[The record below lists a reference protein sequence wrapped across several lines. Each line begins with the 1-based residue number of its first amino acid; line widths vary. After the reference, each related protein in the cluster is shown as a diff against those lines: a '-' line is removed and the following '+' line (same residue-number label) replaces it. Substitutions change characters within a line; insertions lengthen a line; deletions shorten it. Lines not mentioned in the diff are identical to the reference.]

1 MNYVRFPKLWDFKIP
16 VDSVAFEIF
25 GIEVLWY
32 GIIISFGFIMAVFLG
47 MRNRERFGIN
57 EEQILD
63 IVLWGA
69 PAGIIGARLYY
80 VIFSWDEFGGDI
92 LKIINIRTG
101 GLAIYGGL
109 IGALLSSYIYCRVKK
124 VDYLNLLDFGGP
136 YFLLA
141 QAIGRWGNF
150 TNNESFGTNT
160 NLPWG
165 MTSEIIQKRL
175 EMSNIPGIDPNLP
188 VHPTFLYESLWNLA
202 AFFFLMWYRKRY
214 KVKGELFFLYMIFYG
229 AGRFWIEGLRID
241 SLYIGPFRVSQ
252 LLAIS
257 FVVVFSAIFII
268 RRKKYAVVSR

>member
-1 MNYVRFPKLWDFKIP
+1 MNYVRFPNLGDFKIP

-80 VIFSWDEFGGDI
+80 VIFNWDEFGGDI

-229 AGRFWIEGLRID
+229 AGRFWIEDLRID

>member
-1 MNYVRFPKLWDFKIP
+1 M
-16 VDSVAFEIF
+16 
-25 GIEVLWY
+25 
-32 GIIISFGFIMAVFLG
+32 
-47 MRNRERFGIN
+47 
-57 EEQILD
+57 
-63 IVLWGA
+63 
-69 PAGIIGARLYY
+69 
-80 VIFSWDEFGGDI
+80 
-92 LKIINIRTG
+92 
-101 GLAIYGGL
+101 
-109 IGALLSSYIYCRVKK
+109 
-124 VDYLNLLDFGGP
+124 DYLNLLDFGGP

-229 AGRFWIEGLRID
+229 AGRFWIEDLRID

>member
-1 MNYVRFPKLWDFKIP
+1 MNYVRFPNLWDLKIP
-16 VDSVAFEIF
+16 VNRVAFEIF

-32 GIIISFGFIMAVFLG
+32 GIIISIAFVTAVFLG
-47 MRNRERFGIN
+47 MRNRERFGIK

-63 IVLWGA
+63 IVLLGA
-69 PAGIIGARLYY
+69 PSGIIGARLFY
-80 VIFSWDEFGGDI
+80 VIFNWDEFGGDI

-109 IGALLSSYIYCRVKK
+109 IGAVLSSYIYCKIKK
-124 VDYLNLLDFGGP
+124 VDFLNLLDLGGP

-150 TNNESFGTNT
+150 TNNEAFGTNT

-165 MTSEIIQKRL
+165 MTSEIIKRRIEL
-175 EMSNIPGIDPNLP
+175 SGIPGMDPDLP
-188 VHPTFLYESLWNLA
+188 VHPTFLYESLWSFA
-202 AFFFLMWYRKRY
+202 AFLFLMWYRKKY
-214 KVKGELFFLYMIFYG
+214 KVKGELFFLYMILYG

-257 FVVVFSAIFII
+257 FVVGFGVIFII
-268 RRKKYAVVSR
+268 RRKKYGVVSR

>member
-1 MNYVRFPKLWDFKIP
+1 MNYVRFPNLGDFKIP

-80 VIFSWDEFGGDI
+80 VIFNWDEFGGDI
-92 LKIINIRTG
+92 LKIIYIRTG

-188 VHPTFLYESLWNLA
+188 VHPAFLYESLWNFA
-202 AFFFLMWYRKRY
+202 AFFFLMWYRKKY
-214 KVKGELFFLYMIFYG
+214 KVKGELFFLYMILYG
-229 AGRFWIEGLRID
+229 AGRLWIEALRTD

-257 FVVVFSAIFII
+257 FVVVFSTIFII
-268 RRKKYAVVSR
+268 RRKKYQVVSR

>member
-80 VIFSWDEFGGDI
+80 VIFNWDEFGGDI

-101 GLAIYGGL
+101 GWQLWRAYRSTI
-109 IGALLSSYIYCRVKK
+109 V
-124 VDYLNLLDFGGP
+124 
-136 YFLLA
+136 FLHIL
-141 QAIGRWGNF
+141 
-150 TNNESFGTNT
+150 
-160 NLPWG
+160 
-165 MTSEIIQKRL
+165 
-175 EMSNIPGIDPNLP
+175 
-188 VHPTFLYESLWNLA
+188 
-202 AFFFLMWYRKRY
+202 
-214 KVKGELFFLYMIFYG
+214 
-229 AGRFWIEGLRID
+229 
-241 SLYIGPFRVSQ
+241 
-252 LLAIS
+252 
-257 FVVVFSAIFII
+257 
-268 RRKKYAVVSR
+268 